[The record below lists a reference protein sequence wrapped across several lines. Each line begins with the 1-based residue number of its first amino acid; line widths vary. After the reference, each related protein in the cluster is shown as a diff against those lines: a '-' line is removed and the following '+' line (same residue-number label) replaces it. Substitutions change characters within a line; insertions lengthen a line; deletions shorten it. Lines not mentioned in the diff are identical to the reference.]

1 MGDLVGLAGVTL
13 IFVCVMTISIFCV
26 YAMALFANWIKL
38 EIENLKEGN
47 SFVNPKCTRSPRK
60 SNTNV
65 PQGQPGQHFDSHR
78 LDWSLLDDLSDRISY
93 CESYS
98 RARGSSS

>member
-1 MGDLVGLAGVTL
+1 MGDLVGLAGVTV
-13 IFVCVMTISIFCV
+13 IFVCVMTVSVFCV
-26 YAMALFANWIKL
+26 YAMALFAKWIKL

-47 SFVNPKCTRSPRK
+47 SFVNPKRTRSPRK

-65 PQGQPGQHFDSHR
+65 PQEQPGQHFDSHR
-78 LDWSLLDDLSDRISY
+78 LDWSLLDNLSDRISY

-98 RARGSSS
+98 RSRGSTS

>member
-1 MGDLVGLAGVTL
+1 MGDLVGLAGVTV
-13 IFVCVMTISIFCV
+13 IFVCVMTVSIFCV
-26 YAMALFANWIKL
+26 YAMALFAKWIKL

-47 SFVNPKCTRSPRK
+47 SFVNPKRTQSPRK

-65 PQGQPGQHFDSHR
+65 PQGQPGQYLDSHR
-78 LDWSLLDDLSDRISY
+78 LDWSVLDDLSDRISY

-98 RARGSSS
+98 RARSSSS

>member
-1 MGDLVGLAGVTL
+1 MGDLVGLAGVTV
-13 IFVCVMTISIFCV
+13 IFVCVMTVSVFCV
-26 YAMALFANWIKL
+26 YAMALFAKWIKL

-47 SFVNPKCTRSPRK
+47 SFVNPKRTRSPRK

-65 PQGQPGQHFDSHR
+65 HQGQPGQHFDSHR
-78 LDWSLLDDLSDRISY
+78 LDWSLLDDLSNRISY

-98 RARGSSS
+98 RARSNSS